1 MEQEGPARIGE
12 LYRDKEN
19 SVRPDGT
26 MWAGRMD
33 GWNLEAPQTNHSFK
47 MLPTCTRWP
56 HEGVAAEKELE
67 NRPGCLGSEA
77 QTEFSPEAT
86 TGLQNHS
93 LLTSS

>member
-1 MEQEGPARIGE
+1 MEERPARIGE

-26 MWAGRMD
+26 VWAGRMD
-33 GWNLEAPQTNHSFK
+33 GVWKHHRQITHSI
-47 MLPTCTRWP
+47 MLPTCMHWP
-56 HEGVAAEKELE
+56 HEAVAAEEELE
-67 NRPGCLGSEA
+67 NRPGCLGSEV
-77 QTEFSPEAT
+77 QTEFNPEGT